1 MNPFLWCSTCGFSLV
16 AVNWLTFGI
25 LYTFASKVMPYH
37 LQAMG
42 SDWEGLAPG
51 VRVMSL
57 NFMKSAAAGFL
68 SSAAAVVFLII
79 FPFRRGEAWSV
90 WALGAVTF
98 LELFIVLFR
107 MLNVK
112 RNTGANVPLGFQV
125 IFTAIAMISF
135 ALGIVGMYV

>member
-1 MNPFLWCSTCGFSLV
+1 MNAFLWSSLCGFSLV

-25 LYTFASKVMPYH
+25 LYTSASKIMPYH

-57 NFMKSAAAGFL
+57 NFMKSAATGFL
-68 SSAAAVVFLII
+68 SSAAAVGFLLI

-107 MLNVK
+107 TLNVK
-112 RNTGANVPLGFQV
+112 KNTGAQVPMGPQIVFA
-125 IFTAIAMISF
+125 AIAVISF